1 MGQEAEVADGCPDYP
16 QLKDRGNEG
25 EMEMWEDVLKE
36 AISPSNFLVS
46 ALHPEEKKQI
56 SRSPDSPEAETSI
69 PVLSLFAII

>member
-46 ALHPEEKKQI
+46 ALHPEEKNQI
-56 SRSPDSPEAETSI
+56 SRRDGSRNFHPCL
-69 PVLSLFAII
+69 VSLCNHMKD